1 MLLSQRKFFVF
12 AAPLA
17 MLLGWLDSASV
28 LSVAAGPRA
37 GGDVSQQSQ
46 QAADALVAI
55 GKSSVLD
62 APNDEEA
69 INRAQMSLEALT
81 IIGQLGKY
89 DTTPQ
94 SDKLL
99 DELASAG
106 RPAVTDALVQLRFFT
121 KFRQWDQ
128 LSESQRKAAF
138 SRLVSDVSK
147 TGLSLNQARM
157 VVQITNSMSDS
168 DGKLVAAD
176 IAELAQIARKA
187 KENEVRRMS
196 AQFEG
201 TANRLDLPGN
211 QIEITG
217 TTLDGKSIDWNS
229 YRGKVVLVDFFASWC
244 GPCRAEV
251 PNVLANYR
259 AYHDKGFEVIGVN
272 LDTEPSLAE
281 QYRSQTGF
289 KFPTVFSTKQGAMGW
304 DNPIARKY
312 GIAAIPR
319 VMLVDKEGKVVSTSA
334 RGERLGEYL
343 AQLPGPAGSTADRR
357 FNKHA
362 SDDSNESKT
371 INGIGEIIEDSGK
384 VIPASATEEEAAPGA
399 PDAEPAPVAVPDDK

>member
-1 MLLSQRKFFVF
+1 M
-12 AAPLA
+12 
-17 MLLGWLDSASV
+17 SV
-28 LSVAAGPRA
+28 
-37 GGDVSQQSQ
+37 
-46 QAADALVAI
+46 
-55 GKSSVLD
+55 
-62 APNDEEA
+62 
-69 INRAQMSLEALT
+69 EALT

-89 DTTPQ
+89 DTSAQ

-106 RPAVTDALVQLRFFT
+106 RPAVTEALVQLRFFS

-128 LSESQRKAAF
+128 LSESQRKAVFA
-138 SRLVSDVSK
+138 RLVSDVSK
-147 TGLSLNQARM
+147 AGLSLNQARM
-157 VVQITNSMSDS
+157 VVQITNSIDDR
-168 DGKLVAAD
+168 DGKLVAPE
-176 IAELAQIARKA
+176 IAKLAQIARQS
-187 KENEVRRMS
+187 KEPEVRRMS
-196 AQFEG
+196 AEFEG
-201 TANRLDLPGN
+201 TARRLDLPGN
-211 QIEITG
+211 QLDISG
-217 TTLDGKSIDWNS
+217 TTIDGSPLDWNS

-272 LDTEPSLAE
+272 LDTEKALAE
-281 QYRSQTGF
+281 QYQTQTGF
-289 KFPTVFSTKQGAMGW
+289 KFPTIFSTQKGAMGW

-343 AQLPGPAGSTADRR
+343 GQLLGPAGSTAERR

-362 SDDSNESKT
+362 GNEAKPQSDL
-371 INGIGEIIEDSGK
+371 GEIVEDSGK

-399 PDAEPAPVAVPDDK
+399 PDAEPAPVAVPDNK

>member
-1 MLLSQRKFFVF
+1 
-12 AAPLA
+12 
-17 MLLGWLDSASV
+17 
-28 LSVAAGPRA
+28 
-37 GGDVSQQSQ
+37 
-46 QAADALVAI
+46 
-55 GKSSVLD
+55 
-62 APNDEEA
+62 
-69 INRAQMSLEALT
+69 MSLEALT

-128 LSESQRKAAF
+128 LSEAQRKAAF

-157 VVQITNSMSDS
+157 VVQITNSINDS
-168 DGKLVAAD
+168 DGKLVAAN
-176 IAELAQIARKA
+176 IAELAQVARKA
-187 KENEVRRMS
+187 KEPEVRRMS

-217 TTLDGKSIDWNS
+217 TTLDGKQIDWNS

-289 KFPTVFSTKQGAMGW
+289 KFPTVFSNKQGAMGW

-343 AQLPGPAGSTADRR
+343 AQLLGPAGGTAERR
-357 FNKHA
+357 LNKHA
-362 SDDSNESKT
+362 SEDSKPISE
-371 INGIGEIIEDSGK
+371 IGGTIEDSGK
-384 VIPASATEEEAAPGA
+384 VVPASATEEEAAPGV
-399 PDAEPAPVAVPDDK
+399 PDVEPAPVPVSDDK

>member
-1 MLLSQRKFFVF
+1 MSQSTRRVFAF
-12 AAPLA
+12 AAPAALLFVCLA
-17 MLLGWLDSASV
+17 MVGV
-28 LSVAAGPRA
+28 QSVAAERRAA
-37 GGDVSQQSQ
+37 GGDVTQQSQ
-46 QAADALVAI
+46 EAADALVAI
-55 GKSSVLD
+55 GKSSVLE
-62 APNDEEA
+62 AQSDEEA

-89 DTTPQ
+89 DTTAQ

-99 DELASAG
+99 DELASAA
-106 RPAVTDALVQLRFFT
+106 RPAVTESLVQLRFFS

-128 LSESQRKAAF
+128 LTETQRKAAF
-138 SRLVSDVSK
+138 ARLVSDVSK
-147 TGLSLNQARM
+147 AGLSLNQARM
-157 VVQITNSMSDS
+157 VVQITNSINDS
-168 DGKLVAAD
+168 DGKLVAPA
-176 IAELAQIARKA
+176 IAELAQVARQS
-187 KENEVRRMS
+187 KEPEVRRMS

-201 TANRLDLPGN
+201 TARRLDLPGN
-211 QIEITG
+211 PIEISG
-217 TTLDGKSIDWNS
+217 TTLDGSQLDWSS

-251 PNVLANYR
+251 PNVLANFR

-272 LDTEPSLAE
+272 LDTEPALAE

-289 KFPTVFSTKQGAMGW
+289 KFPTVFSTQKGAMGW

-343 AQLPGPAGSTADRR
+343 GQLLGPSGSTAERR

-362 SDDSNESKT
+362 ANETKP
-371 INGIGEIIEDSGK
+371 IGDIGEIIDDSGK
-384 VIPASATEEEAAPGA
+384 VVPASATEEEAAPGV